1 MDDNKVSHVE
11 QDVIDDVI
19 NKVEEGFPVSTV
31 TKGNVHTF
39 LGMKIRYLKNRRIA
53 INMNSYIK
61 EEVQEFR

>member
-39 LGMKIRYLKNRRIA
+39 IGIKISYLNNRRIE
-53 INMNSYIK
+53 INMK
-61 EEVQEFR
+61 